1 MQYVNILNKTEF
13 QARIIFKENYMKISA
28 RNLLAGTVE
37 KINAG
42 AVNAEVILKLDG
54 GAQVTSVITLD
65 AMKELGLKVGGKAY
79 AVVKASNVILAVD

>member
-1 MQYVNILNKTEF
+1 
-13 QARIIFKENYMKISA
+13 MKISA

-42 AVNAEVILKLDG
+42 AVNAEVILRLDG

-65 AMKELGLKVGGKAY
+65 AMKELGLQVNGKAY

>member
-1 MQYVNILNKTEF
+1 
-13 QARIIFKENYMKISA
+13 MKISA

-42 AVNAEVILKLDG
+42 AVNAEVVLRLDG

-65 AMKELGLKVGGKAY
+65 AMKELGLQVNGKAY

>member
-1 MQYVNILNKTEF
+1 
-13 QARIIFKENYMKISA
+13 MKISA
-28 RNLLAGTVE
+28 RNLLPGTVE

-42 AVNAEVILKLDG
+42 AVNAEVILKLEG

-65 AMKELGLKVGGKAY
+65 AMKELGLQVGGKAY